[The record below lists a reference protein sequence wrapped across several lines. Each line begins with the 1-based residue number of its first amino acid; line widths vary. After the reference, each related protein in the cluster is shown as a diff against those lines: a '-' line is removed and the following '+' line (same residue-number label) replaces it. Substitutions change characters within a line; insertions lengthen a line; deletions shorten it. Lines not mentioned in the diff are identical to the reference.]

1 MKFIVLIGKDNTGK
15 TTALKKV
22 IDNLIAK
29 GARIVNYPAFNKFGS
44 YVSSTS
50 QLPVPQQNEIT
61 ILLNYEEKL
70 IGITTYG
77 DTKYV
82 LDTKIDLFISVG
94 CTHIICGSHPVSSS
108 VHTYLESTARK
119 NNVKLTEVTKIGCK
133 GDKADSKYEKVCD
146 YADRLAADEIVLH
159 I

>member
-1 MKFIVLIGKDNTGK
+1 MKFIILVGKDNSGK

-29 GARIVNYPAFNKFGS
+29 GAKIVNNPAFNKFGS
-44 YVSSTS
+44 YVNSTS

-61 ILLNYEEKL
+61 ILLKYEEKL

-94 CTHIICGSHPVSSS
+94 CTHIICGSHPVGSS